1 LNHNG
6 IFRSD
11 NNGAIIELILPV
23 ALKGR
28 RNQVMVVTQNIFL
41 VYKGII

>member
-1 LNHNG
+1 MVLFEPKNKQVESQNG

-28 RNQVMVVTQNIFL
+28 KTIAEP
-41 VYKGII
+41 KP